1 MSLAVQR
8 IHLLQRGEGRL
19 RSEGEGRTA
28 IRCFF
33 LMNVGTLTMDV
44 NKEEG
49 NFLTNFK
56 QWVF

>member
-8 IHLLQRGEGRL
+8 IHLLRRGEGRL

-33 LMNVGTLTMDV
+33 LMNVGCYADD
-44 NKEEG
+44 G
-49 NFLTNFK
+49 C
-56 QWVF
+56 